1 MSDYSGK
8 KLDQAGNK
16 KYFCDNLLPVF
27 RKILL
32 MKSPYLHLILL
43 ALFGLSPLT
52 ATATQQLASAK
63 VLSMSG
69 TVTSASEDGVESPLM
84 IGAILGQGDSI
95 VTGAWSTALL
105 VFSNGSE
112 ILVTE
117 NSSITIVELSQE
129 AFGGTKSYE
138 QLKADPS
145 KSQSLLQ
152 LNYGKVSGHVK
163 SLKAGSR
170 FDIETPL
177 GTAAIRGTKFVIE
190 CRYDA
195 KRLEYHLI
203 VNNLNGKVDI
213 ISRYPGAVKYGREN
227 HADKG
232 YDPEASEETEALPP
246 AHKII
251 IRFSSNNPNFERIVS
266 PEVNFPPFKNNDTQP
281 EIPVLPPEVTPED
294 QDTVVASPNQPG

>member
-1 MSDYSGK
+1 
-8 KLDQAGNK
+8 
-16 KYFCDNLLPVF
+16 
-27 RKILL
+27 

-43 ALFGLSPLT
+43 ALFGLSSLT
-52 ATATQQLASAK
+52 ATAAQQLASAK

-69 TVTSASEDGVESPLM
+69 TVTSKSEDGVESPLM

-95 VTGAWSTALL
+95 ATGAWSTALL

-117 NSSITIVELSQE
+117 ETSITIVELSQE

-190 CRYDA
+190 CRYNA
-195 KRLEYHLI
+195 IRGEFIFVVY
-203 VNNLNGKVDI
+203 NLDGKVDL
-213 ISRYPGAVKYGREN
+213 ISRLNGTSKYGSGNSAEK
-227 HADKG
+227 A
-232 YDPEASEETEALPP
+232 YEAEGEETIESIPP
-246 AHKII
+246 AHRITVRI
-251 IRFSSNNPNFERIVS
+251 SGNNPNFERIVN

-281 EIPVLPPEVTPED
+281 EVPVLPPEVTPED

>member
-1 MSDYSGK
+1 
-8 KLDQAGNK
+8 
-16 KYFCDNLLPVF
+16 
-27 RKILL
+27 

-52 ATATQQLASAK
+52 ATAAQQLASAK

-117 NSSITIVELSQE
+117 ETSITILELSQE

-195 KRLEYHLI
+195 KRGEYNF
-203 VNNLNGKVDI
+203 VVYNLDGKIDL
-213 ISRYPGAVKYGREN
+213 ISRLTGSSKYGSGNYAEK
-227 HADKG
+227 AYEPD
-232 YDPEASEETEALPP
+232 EEESVETR
-246 AHKII
+246 K
-251 IRFSSNNPNFERIVS
+251 SSIKES
-266 PEVNFPPFKNNDTQP
+266 K
-281 EIPVLPPEVTPED
+281 
-294 QDTVVASPNQPG
+294 A

>member
-1 MSDYSGK
+1 
-8 KLDQAGNK
+8 L
-16 KYFCDNLLPVF
+16 DNLLPVF

-32 MKSPYLHLILL
+32 MKRPYLHLILL
-43 ALFGLSPLT
+43 ALFGLSSLT
-52 ATATQQLASAK
+52 ATAAQQLASAK

-69 TVTSASEDGVESPLM
+69 TVTSESEDGVESPLM
-84 IGAILGQGDSI
+84 IGTILGQGDSI

-152 LNYGKVSGHVK
+152 LNYGKISGHVK

-195 KRLEYHLI
+195 KRLEYNLI
-203 VNNLNGKVDI
+203 VNNLDGRVDI
-213 ISRYPGAVKYGREN
+213 ISRYPGAVKYGRDN
-227 HADKG
+227 YADKG
-232 YDPEASEETEALPP
+232 FDPEASEETEALPP

-281 EIPVLPPEVTPED
+281 EVPVLPPEVTPED

>member
-1 MSDYSGK
+1 
-8 KLDQAGNK
+8 
-16 KYFCDNLLPVF
+16 LPVF

-43 ALFGLSPLT
+43 ALFGLSSLT
-52 ATATQQLASAK
+52 ATAAQQLASAK

-69 TVTSASEDGVESPLM
+69 TVTSKSEDGVESPLM

-95 VTGAWSTALL
+95 ATGAWSTALL

-117 NSSITIVELSQE
+117 KTSITIVKLSQE

-177 GTAAIRGTKFVIE
+177 GTAAIRGTKFSIE
-190 CRYDA
+190 CRYNVV
-195 KRLEYHLI
+195 RGEFIFVIY
-203 VNNLNGKVDI
+203 NLDGKVDL
-213 ISRYPGAVKYGREN
+213 ISRLNGISKYGSGNSAEK
-227 HADKG
+227 A
-232 YDPEASEETEALPP
+232 YEAEGEETTESIPP
-246 AHKII
+246 AHRITVRISDK
-251 IRFSSNNPNFERIVS
+251 NPNFERIIN
-266 PEVNFPPFKNNDTQP
+266 PEVNCPPFKNNNTQP
-281 EIPVLPPEVTPED
+281 EAPVLPPEVTPED
-294 QDTVVASPNQPG
+294 QDTVIASPNQPS

>member
-43 ALFGLSPLT
+43 ALFGLSSLT
-52 ATATQQLASAK
+52 ATAAQQLASAK

-69 TVTSASEDGVESPLM
+69 TVISESEDGVESPLM

-117 NSSITIVELSQE
+117 KTSITIVELSQE

-152 LNYGKVSGHVK
+152 LNYGKISGHVK

-190 CRYDA
+190 CRYNA
-195 KRLEYHLI
+195 IRGEFIFVVY
-203 VNNLNGKVDI
+203 NLDGKVDL
-213 ISRYPGAVKYGREN
+213 ISRLNGTSKYGSGNSAEK
-227 HADKG
+227 A
-232 YDPEASEETEALPP
+232 YEAEGEETIESIPP
-246 AHKII
+246 AHRITVRI
-251 IRFSSNNPNFERIVS
+251 SGNNPNFERIVN

-281 EIPVLPPEVTPED
+281 EVPVLPPEVTPED